1 MKKFSM
7 KKFSVKKYISF
18 FRLRLVMGLQYR
30 AAALAGIV
38 TQFFWGFMEILV
50 FRAFYEA
57 DPGAYPMTIEETC
70 CYIWMQQAF
79 LAFVDGNMYDG
90 ELMNCVKNG
99 GIAYELCRPVSL
111 YDMWFARTLATR
123 VSRALLRC
131 LPILGVTVFLPRG
144 YRLTA
149 PKDMLHFGLFLLAFV
164 LGGLVVAAINLV
176 LYMVIF
182 YTLSAD
188 GINILYGSVMMF
200 LTGAIIPFP
209 FFPEKLQHV
218 LELLPFAA
226 VQNVPF
232 RIYSGNLTGAE
243 MERAV
248 LLQIVW
254 LAILVAFGKL
264 LWHGAEKRVVVQGG

>member
-1 MKKFSM
+1 MKNFSI
-7 KKFSVKKYISF
+7 KKYISF

-70 CYIWMQQAF
+70 CYIWLQQAF
-79 LAFVDGNMYDG
+79 LAFFTGYMNDG
-90 ELMNCVKNG
+90 ELMDCVKKG

-131 LPILGVTVFLPRG
+131 LPILGVVVFLPRG
-144 YRLTA
+144 YRMTA
-149 PKDMLHFGLFLLAFV
+149 PKDMLHFGLFLLTFV

-176 LYMVIF
+176 FYMVIF

-188 GINILYGSVMMF
+188 GVNMLFGSVMEL
-200 LTGAIIPFP
+200 LTGKIIPFP
-209 FFPEKLQHV
+209 FFPKKLQRV

-254 LAILVAFGKL
+254 LVILVAFGKL